1 MVGCFINEVC
11 TFSQGMFCPTQEM
24 YDAFLRYFSS
34 KFPSIVPLSKIM
46 FGKEFVRQT
55 HSEKGRHHFKKDD
68 NPMCY
73 LGVCIDKEKL
83 DSVCAKNM
91 AGADSSKFEAN
102 LDDFIKLLE
111 LNMPRENIIELSYN
125 CILWP

>member
-1 MVGCFINEVC
+1 
-11 TFSQGMFCPTQEM
+11 
-24 YDAFLRYFSS
+24 
-34 KFPSIVPLSKIM
+34 
-46 FGKEFVRQT
+46 
-55 HSEKGRHHFKKDD
+55 
-68 NPMCY
+68 MCY
-73 LGVCIDKEKL
+73 LGVCVDKEKL